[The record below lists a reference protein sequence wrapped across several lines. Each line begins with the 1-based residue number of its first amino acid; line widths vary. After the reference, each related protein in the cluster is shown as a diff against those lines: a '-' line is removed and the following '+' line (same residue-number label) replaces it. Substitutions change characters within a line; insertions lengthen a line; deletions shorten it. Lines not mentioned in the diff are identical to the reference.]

1 MRTTTLLLCAG
12 ILMPAWSADS
22 SQLVERGVLKLSLKR
37 AVEIGLSPEGNAA
50 IQLAREDIR
59 QADARSM
66 AARAELLP
74 DLKGT
79 VGVQSMTRNLSAMG
93 LQFEEQTAGLGI
105 PRSVG
110 PFRVMDARVS
120 MEQSLLDMSALR
132 RFQASK
138 AAIRVAQTTQAD
150 TSDQA
155 AARIAQL
162 YLASLRADAT
172 VEAVQENI
180 RLAEAIL
187 KQAESLNNA
196 GTGTGIEVTRA
207 RVVLANETQRRLVA
221 ENDQSRA
228 RQELLRA
235 MGASPGTP
243 VELTD
248 SLSFVPPETASL
260 EAWKGIAYTNRN
272 DLQAQRGREEEAKLQ
287 SSATK
292 LERAPVVKSFADYG
306 SIGSGA
312 DYSIP
317 TRTVG
322 ISVELPLMDGGRR
335 KSKVLESQSK
345 QRQER
350 IRTQDLRDQI
360 ALQVKLAL
368 DALRSAE
375 QEFGVAKDGLSL
387 AERELEQARHRYLN
401 GVATSVEVVDAQTR
415 LSQARDNRVVA
426 LYRHNYARVELA
438 SATGTIQNFLQ

>member
-1 MRTTTLLLCAG
+1 MRIITLLVCAG
-12 ILMPAWSADS
+12 ILVPAWSAEP
-22 SQLVERGVLKLSLKR
+22 SQLVERGVLRLSLKR
-37 AVEIGLSPEGNAA
+37 AVEIGLSPEGSAA
-50 IQLAREDIR
+50 IQLAHENVR

-79 VGVQSMTRNLSAMG
+79 FGVQSLTRNLSAMG
-93 LQFEEQTAGLGI
+93 MDFEEHTAGLGI
-105 PRSVG
+105 PRSAG

-120 MEQSLLDMSALR
+120 MEQRFLDMSTLR

-138 AAIRVAQTTQAD
+138 AGIRVAEAAQAD
-150 TSDQA
+150 TRDQA

-162 YLASLRADAT
+162 YLAALRAGAT
-172 VEAVQENI
+172 VQAVQENV
-180 RLAEAIL
+180 RLAEVIL
-187 KQAESLNNA
+187 KQADSLNNA

-207 RVVLANETQRRLVA
+207 RVVLANEMQRRLVA

-235 MGASPGTP
+235 MGVPPGTP

-248 SLSFVPPETASL
+248 SLAFVPPETASL
-260 EAWKGIAYTNRN
+260 EEWKSIAYKNRD
-272 DLQAQRGREEEAKLQ
+272 DLQAQQAREEEARLQ
-287 SSATK
+287 SSAAK

-322 ISVELPLMDGGRR
+322 ISVELPLLDGGRR
-335 KSKVLESQSK
+335 KSRILESQSK

-350 IRTQDLRDQI
+350 VRTHDLRDQI
-360 ALQVKLAL
+360 ALEVQLAL
-368 DALRSAE
+368 DAVRSAE
-375 QEFGVAKDGLSL
+375 LEFSVAKDGLSL

-401 GVATSVEVVDAQTR
+401 GVATSTEVADAQTR
-415 LSQARDNRVVA
+415 LSQARDNRVAA
-426 LYRHNYARVELA
+426 LYRHNHARVQLA
-438 SATGTIQNFLQ
+438 AATGTIENFIQ

>member
-1 MRTTTLLLCAG
+1 MRIITLLVCTG
-12 ILMPAWSADS
+12 ILAPAWSADP
-22 SQLVERGVLKLSLKR
+22 SQLAERGVLQLSLKR
-37 AVEIGLSPEGNAA
+37 AVEIGLSPEGSAA
-50 IQLAREDIR
+50 IQLARENVR

-66 AARAELLP
+66 TARAELLP

-79 VGVQSMTRNLSAMG
+79 FGVQSLTRNLSAMG
-93 LQFEEQTAGLGI
+93 LEFEEHTAALGI

-120 MEQSLLDMSALR
+120 MEQRFLDMSALR

-138 AAIRVAQTTQAD
+138 AGIRVAQAAQAD
-150 TSDQA
+150 TRDQA

-162 YLASLRADAT
+162 YLAALRARAT
-172 VEAVQENI
+172 VEAVQENV
-180 RLAEAIL
+180 RLAEVIL
-187 KQAESLNNA
+187 KQADSLNNA
-196 GTGTGIEVTRA
+196 GIGTGIEVTRA
-207 RVVLANETQRRLVA
+207 RVVLANEMQRRLVA

-235 MGASPGTP
+235 MGVPPGTR

-260 EAWKGIAYTNRN
+260 EEWKSIAYKNRD
-272 DLQAQRGREEEAKLQ
+272 DLQAQQAREEEARLQ

-322 ISVELPLMDGGRR
+322 ISVELPLLDGGRR
-335 KSKVLESQSK
+335 KSRILESQSK

-350 IRTQDLRDQI
+350 VRTHDLQDQI
-360 ALQVKLAL
+360 ALEVQLAL
-368 DALRSAE
+368 DAVRSAE
-375 QEFGVAKDGLSL
+375 QEFSVAKEGLSL

-401 GVATSVEVVDAQTR
+401 GVATSTEVADAQTR
-415 LSQARDNRVVA
+415 LSQARDNRVAA
-426 LYRHNYARVELA
+426 LYRHNHARVQLA
-438 SATGTIQNFLQ
+438 AATGTIENCIQ